1 MKKALIISLFLS
13 FCTGL
18 FAQKAEVDT
27 VRVQGRSFIVLGDSS
42 MYVPNDTLLVLPDSV
57 ASRMVLDK
65 GKRPE
70 EFYIKLKNS
79 FYKRRF
85 TKELYDLLFKD
96 PEKKKK
102 NTQKKPGAPVYSLE
116 QFEGQRIAKVSI
128 KKLEIFGTSINDTTK
143 RSSKWV
149 VRASN
154 KLHSYTR
161 SKVVRNNLF
170 FKEGD
175 KVDQDLIT
183 DSERIIRSLPFV
195 RDSRI
200 YLKPTSKPGEVEAIV
215 VVKDLWSISFDAGF
229 SGFDDWDVA
238 ITERNFL
245 GLGHE
250 VRNEIDYDEMNN
262 QLWGYSGT
270 YRINSIKNTF
280 ITADFNFVSSELLD
294 RTRFRVFR
302 EFITP
307 ETKYAGGIQL
317 LRQREIL
324 ERIDPDEVIR
334 FDSEFNN
341 QDFWLGR
348 AYLIN
353 ENGDKRGNLQIAG
366 RYSRTRFLKRPE
378 IVDENTNQ
386 FFIDNDLYLMSVGY
400 STRSYEKSSLI
411 QGFGRTED
419 IPEGVLYEATF
430 GREYNEF
437 NERNYLGFKVALGRY
452 FGRLGYLRPQIAFGG
467 FDRDGRFEQGM
478 LNLSANY
485 FSNLYRLR
493 RTNFRQFFSF
503 DFTRGIR
510 RFDDEFITINDS
522 DGIRGLNNVF
532 LRGTNRLNLS
542 SETVAFTPLYVI
554 GFRLAIYSFIDLALI
569 NDQDDRLFKNTL
581 YQGYGI
587 GFRFRNENLT
597 FNTIQIRLAWYPNVP
612 PDVSHFDY
620 DISGTTTFGIPD
632 FRVVEPQVLDFR

>member
-1 MKKALIISLFLS
+1 MKKILIISLFLS
-13 FCTGL
+13 FCVGL
-18 FAQKAEVDT
+18 QAQNSKVDT
-27 VRVQGRSFIVLGDSS
+27 IMVQGRSFIVLGDSS

-57 ASRMVLDK
+57 ARRMILDR
-65 GKRPE
+65 GKRSE
-70 EFYIKLKNS
+70 ELYLKLKNS

-102 NTQKKPGAPVYSLE
+102 SSEKKVDTRSYSLKE
-116 QFEGQRIAKVSI
+116 FEGQKIAKITI

-143 RSSKWV
+143 RSSKWAV
-149 VRASN
+149 KAGN

-161 SKVVRNNLF
+161 SRVVRNNLF
-170 FKEGD
+170 FEEGD
-175 KVDQDLIT
+175 RVDEDLIT

-200 YLKPTSKPGEVEAIV
+200 YLRPTSTEGEVEAIV

-250 VRNEIDYDEMNN
+250 VRNEIDYDEVNN

-280 ITADFNFVSSELLD
+280 ITTDFNFVSSELLD
-294 RTRFRVFR
+294 RSRFRIFR

-317 LRQREIL
+317 LTQREVV
-324 ERIDPDEVIR
+324 ERINPDEIIR

-348 AYLIN
+348 AYLTR
-353 ENGDKRGNLQIAG
+353 EEGDKRSNLQIAG
-366 RYSRTRFLKRPE
+366 RYSRTRFLQRPE
-378 IVDENTNQ
+378 VVNENTNQ
-386 FFIDNDLYLMSVGY
+386 FFTDTDLYLMSVGY

-411 QGFGRTED
+411 LGFGRTED

-437 NERNYLGFKVALGRY
+437 NERNYLGFKVALGKY
-452 FGRLGYLRPQIAFGG
+452 FGRLGYIRPQIAFGG

-510 RFDDEFITINDS
+510 RFDDEFITINDA

-532 LRGTNRLNLS
+532 LRGTNRLNFS

-554 GFRLAIYSFIDLALI
+554 GFRLAVFSFIDLALI
-569 NDQDDRLFKNTL
+569 NDKSNKIFDNTL

-597 FNTIQIRLAWYPNVP
+597 FNTVQIRLAWYPNVP
-612 PDVSHFDY
+612 AGVSNFDY
-620 DISGTTTFGIPD
+620 DIAGAAIFDITD